1 MLSAN
6 GTFCLYRL
14 QTVRGVENPSSKWS
28 VFYRIAR
35 WLWVRRMGLINPIHS
50 LYLFTMIV
58 FLNGVFERM
67 SPAVVWMNVKDTG
80 YEVNISLN
88 TFASIQHMKE
98 GRLYTH
104 LQIKEDAHTLF
115 GFVEKSEREIF
126 KMLLSVSGIGASI
139 ARTMLS
145 SLDPKQITNAIASG
159 DVITVQSIKGI
170 GSKTAQRVILDLKD
184 KVLKLYDLDEV
195 SMFQNNTNRDEA
207 LSALEVLGFVRK
219 ASEKLVEKIIKESP
233 DSSVEYIIKQ
243 ALKNL

>member
-1 MLSAN
+1 MIAH
-6 GTFCLYRL
+6 L
-14 QTVRGVENPSSKWS
+14 QGK
-28 VFYRIAR
+28 
-35 WLWVRRMGLINPIHS
+35 LI
-50 LYLFTMIV
+50 
-58 FLNGVFERM
+58 EK
-67 SPAVVWMNVKDTG
+67 SPTQVVIDCGGIG
-80 YEVNISLN
+80 YHVNISLH
-88 TFASIQHMKE
+88 TYSLLPTTDFIK
-98 GRLYTH
+98 LFTH

-126 KMLLSVSGIGASI
+126 KLLLSVSGIGASI

-159 DVITVQSIKGI
+159 DVTTIQSIKGI
-170 GSKTAQRVILDLKD
+170 GSKTAQRVILDLKE

-195 SMFQNNTNRDEA
+195 SMSQSNTNRDEA

-219 ASEKLVEKIIKESP
+219 ASEKIVEKIVKEAP